1 MTILDQAQQLASAG
15 RMPEAVALVE
25 RAAEANDAEAQY
37 ALGNWRLFG
46 LNGARD
52 LKKAHEMF
60 RRAGDKGHLEALR
73 TRAILLNNG
82 TGCPPDEKK
91 AQKILGKIR
100 NRDSYSA
107 LQLAFQ
113 DKMRSEAE
121 VSRLPTELL
130 CDRPV
135 IKAVRGFL
143 NADECNYVMTMAKP
157 SLEPSFVIDPR
168 TGGRM
173 PHPVRTS
180 TGMSF
185 GPTTED
191 LVIRRINRRIA
202 RISGTRVEAGEPLHI
217 LNYAPGQEYRP
228 HMDAIPG
235 AANQRHWTVL
245 VYLNDGY
252 GGGGTRF
259 DKLGVEFTGRAGDA
273 LIFHNVDE
281 QGRGDPLTQ
290 HAGLPV
296 THGMKWLATRWIRQ
310 SLYHPWSGE
319 A

>member
-1 MTILDQAQQLASAG
+1 MSILDQAQQLASAG

-25 RAAEANDAEAQY
+25 RAAAAEDAEAQY
-37 ALGNWRLFG
+37 ALGNWRLFA
-46 LNGARD
+46 LNGPRD
-52 LKKAHEMF
+52 LKKAHELF
-60 RRAGDKGHLEALR
+60 RRAGDKGHVEALR

-91 AQKILGKIR
+91 AAKILDKLRG
-100 NRDSYSA
+100 RDSYAA

-113 DKMRSEAE
+113 DKMKKEGDI
-121 VSRLPTELL
+121 SRLPVETL
-130 CDRPV
+130 CEKPL
-135 IKAVRGFL
+135 IKAVRGLL
-143 NADECNYVMTMAKP
+143 NADECNYIVSMAKP

-180 TGMSF
+180 SGMSF

-217 LNYAPGQEYRP
+217 LNYSPGQEYRP
-228 HMDAIPG
+228 HLDAIPG
-235 AANQRHWTVL
+235 ATNQRHWTVL
-245 VYLNDGY
+245 VYLNEGY
-252 GGGGTRF
+252 AGGGTRF
-259 DKLGVEFTGRAGDA
+259 DRLGVEFTGRAGDA
-273 LIFHNVDE
+273 LIFHNVDDE
-281 QGRGDPLTQ
+281 GRGDPLTQ

-296 THGMKWLATRWIRQ
+296 TQGMKWLATRWIRKAP
-310 SLYHPWSGE
+310 YHPWSGE
-319 A
+319 P